1 MCRPTGRVSAI
12 AGCARNRLVKAAKQ
26 ALHRYIPLFCPGTSM
41 SSLPPLDNLITRFQ
55 QQTPVRASSLII
67 TLYGDAIEPHGGT
80 VWLGSLIQLL
90 EPMGINE
97 RLIRTSIFR
106 LTKENWLTAEKVGR
120 RSYYSLTGTGRRRFD
135 KAFKRVYSA
144 GPPAWDGAWCLVM
157 LGQLSSEKRKQ
168 VREELEWQG
177 FGALSP
183 VLLGCP
189 RCDRND
195 LNATLSDLGVADDT
209 IVFETTPQQVSA
221 SRALRVQVKESWSI
235 EELAAHYSEFI
246 QLFRPLWQALREQPR
261 LDPQECFLA
270 RVLLVHE
277 YRKLLLRD
285 PQLPDELL
293 PGDWEGR
300 AARQLCRNIYRLI
313 YAEAEQWLGAAMETA
328 DGPLPVAGEQFYR
341 RFGGLK

>member
-1 MCRPTGRVSAI
+1 
-12 AGCARNRLVKAAKQ
+12 
-26 ALHRYIPLFCPGTSM
+26 M
-41 SSLPPLDNLITRFQ
+41 SSLTPLNHLISRFQ
-55 QQTPVRASSLII
+55 QQTPIRASSLII

-144 GPPAWDGAWCLVM
+144 NLPAWDGSWCLAM
-157 LGQLSSEKRKQ
+157 LSQLSADKRKQ

-177 FGALSP
+177 FAALAPTLLASP
-183 VLLGCP
+183 
-189 RCDRND
+189 RFDRGD
-195 LNATLSDLGVADDT
+195 VNATLLELGAQDDT
-209 IVFETTPQQVSA
+209 IVFQTTAEEVLA
-221 SRALRVQVKESWSI
+221 SQALRLQVRESWNL
-235 EELAAHYSEFI
+235 EVLAAQYSEFI
-246 QLFRPLWQALREQPR
+246 QLFRPLWQSLREQPE
-261 LDPQECFLA
+261 LDPQACFLA
-270 RVLLVHE
+270 RILLIHE

-300 AARQLCRNIYRLI
+300 AARQLCRNLYRLI
-313 YAEAEQWLGAAMETA
+313 VTAAEQWLESAMETA
-328 DGPLPVAGEQFYR
+328 DGPLPDAAESFHK
-341 RFGGLK
+341 RFGGL

>member
-1 MCRPTGRVSAI
+1 
-12 AGCARNRLVKAAKQ
+12 
-26 ALHRYIPLFCPGTSM
+26 M
-41 SSLPPLDNLITRFQ
+41 SSLTPLNYLITRFA
-55 QQTPVRASSLII
+55 QQTPIRVSSLII
-67 TLYGDAIEPHGGT
+67 TLYGDAIEPRGGK

-106 LTKENWLTAEKVGR
+106 LAKENWLTAEKVGR

-135 KAFKRVYSA
+135 KAFKRVYNST
-144 GPPAWDGAWCLVM
+144 PPVWDGSWCIAILT
-157 LGQLSSEKRKQ
+157 QLASSKRKQ

-177 FGALSP
+177 FGAISP
-183 VLLGCP
+183 VILACP
-189 RCDRND
+189 RADRSD
-195 LNATLSDLGVADDT
+195 INATLSDLGVLEET
-209 IVFETTPQQVSA
+209 ILFETTAQDVLSSKALHMQV
-221 SRALRVQVKESWSI
+221 RESWNI
-235 EELAAHYSEFI
+235 EELAAHFSEFI
-246 QLFRPLWQALREQPR
+246 QMFRPLWQALREQEQLSPK
-261 LDPQECFLA
+261 DCFLA
-270 RVLLVHE
+270 RLLLIHE

-313 YAEAEQWLGAAMETA
+313 YAHAEQWLTTALETA
-328 DGPLPVAGEQFYR
+328 DGPLPDVGESFYQ

>member
-1 MCRPTGRVSAI
+1 
-12 AGCARNRLVKAAKQ
+12 
-26 ALHRYIPLFCPGTSM
+26 M
-41 SSLPPLDNLITRFQ
+41 SSLAPLNHLIKRFQ
-55 QQTPVRASSLII
+55 EQTPIRASSLII

-106 LTKENWLTAEKVGR
+106 LSKEGWLSAEKVGR
-120 RSYYSLTGTGRRRFD
+120 RSYYSLTLTGRRRFD

-144 GPPAWDGAWCLVM
+144 GVPAWDGAWCLVM
-157 LGQLSSEKRKQ
+157 LSQLSVELRKQ

-177 FGALSP
+177 FGAMSP
-183 VLLGCP
+183 VLLACP
-189 RCDRND
+189 RSDRAD
-195 LNATLSDLGVADDT
+195 INATLAELGAQEDT
-209 IVFETTPQQVSA
+209 IVFETTPQDVLG
-221 SRALRVQVKESWSI
+221 SRALRLQVRESWNI
-235 EELAAHYSEFI
+235 DELAAHYSEFI
-246 QLFRPLWQALREQPR
+246 QLFRPLWQALREQEQ
-261 LDPQECFLA
+261 LQPQDCFLA
-270 RVLLVHE
+270 RLLLIHE

-313 YAEAEQWLGAAMETA
+313 QARAEEWLATALENA
-328 DGPLPVAGEQFYR
+328 DGPLPDVGESYYR
-341 RFGGLK
+341 RFGGLV

>member
-1 MCRPTGRVSAI
+1 LHAQDGHK
-12 AGCARNRLVKAAKQ
+12 ARS
-26 ALHRYIPLFCPGTSM
+26 PGIFQPFFLSGTPM
-41 SSLPPLDNLITRFQ
+41 SSLAPLNSLITRFQ
-55 QQTPVRASSLII
+55 EQTPIRASSLII

-90 EPMGINE
+90 EPIGINE

-106 LTKENWLTAEKVGR
+106 LTKEGWLTAEKVGR

-135 KAFKRVYSA
+135 KAFKRVYNSTV
-144 GPPAWDGAWCLVM
+144 PAWDGSWCLVM
-157 LGQLSSEKRKQ
+157 LTQLAQDKRKQ

-177 FGALSP
+177 FGAISP
-183 VLLGCP
+183 VLLACP
-189 RCDRND
+189 RSDRAD
-195 LNATLSDLGVADDT
+195 VNATLQDLGALEET
-209 IVFETTPQQVSA
+209 IVFETTAQDVLA
-221 SRALRVQVKESWSI
+221 SKALRLQVRESWRI
-235 EELAAHYSEFI
+235 EELATHYSEFI
-246 QLFRPLWQALREQPR
+246 QLFRPLWQALREQENP
-261 LDPQECFLA
+261 LPADCFLA

-313 YAEAEQWLGAAMETA
+313 FAKAEKWLNSALETA
-328 DGPLPVAGEQFYR
+328 DGPLPDVGESFYR

>member
-1 MCRPTGRVSAI
+1 M
-12 AGCARNRLVKAAKQ
+12 
-26 ALHRYIPLFCPGTSM
+26 TS
-41 SSLPPLDNLITRFQ
+41 LAPLDQLITRFQ
-55 QQTPVRASSLII
+55 QQTPIRASSLIM

-106 LTKENWLTAEKVGR
+106 LTKEGWLSAEKVGR
-120 RSYYSLTGTGRRRFD
+120 RSYYSLTGTGRRRFE
-135 KAFKRVYSA
+135 KAFKRVYSSSV
-144 GPPAWDGAWCLVM
+144 PAWDGAWCLVV
-157 LGQLSSEKRKQ
+157 LSQLSPDKRKQ

-177 FGALSP
+177 FGAIAP
-183 VLLGCP
+183 TVLANP
-189 RCDRND
+189 RCDRVD
-195 LNATLSDLGVADDT
+195 VGATLQELDALEDS
-209 IVFETTPQQVSA
+209 IIFETRTQDVLA
-221 SRALRVQVKESWSI
+221 SRALRAQVRESWNI
-235 EELAAHYSEFI
+235 DELGRHYSEFI
-246 QLFRPLWQALREQPR
+246 QLFRPLWKELKEQENLQPA
-261 LDPQECFLA
+261 DCFLA
-270 RVLLVHE
+270 RTLLIHE

-313 YAEAEQWLGAAMETA
+313 YRSAETWLNATLETA
-328 DGPLPVAGEQFYR
+328 DGPLPDANESFYQ